1 MEKETV
7 NEIQEAQK
15 DPGRIN
21 PRRNTS
27 GLTVIKWAKIKDRGK
42 KNQKHQGERNK

>member
-27 GLTVIKWAKIKDRGK
+27 QLRVIKLIKIKEKEQMLKVTR
-42 KNQKHQGERNK
+42 QK